1 MEAIFPDSVVVTS
14 ESKIVFLIIDGLGG
28 LAMEGKGGTELRVAR
43 TPNLDDLAARS
54 ICGLLDPVAPGITP
68 GSGPAHL
75 ALFGYDP
82 VKWNI
87 GRGVLEAFGIDFP
100 LQENDVAAR
109 GNFATLDAE
118 GKIVDRRAGRISTE
132 TNQGLCA
139 KVRERVDLAPQ
150 AEYYFEPVRD
160 YRVVLVL
167 RGEGLHDDLTDT
179 DPQALGVEPL
189 ACQATDPRA
198 EETAELVN
206 RFLSQAQEVLAREER
221 ANGILLRGFAKYRRY
236 PSMEERFGLKCLA
249 IANYPMYRGLARLV
263 GMELHP
269 VGKDIRGEF
278 AALSERYRE
287 FDYFFLHVKEP
298 DSRGEDGNFDAKV
311 RILEEID
318 GLVPWILALRPDVL
332 VVTGDHSTPAKL
344 RSHSWHPLPVLL
356 HSTYA
361 RVDEVERF
369 DEISCARGGLGRMP
383 MVNLMSLALAHAL
396 RLTKYGA

>member
-1 MEAIFPDSVVVTS
+1 MEAIFPDSVVVTN

-28 LAMEGKGGTELRVAR
+28 LALEGKGGTELRVAR
-43 TPNLDDLAARS
+43 TPNMDDLAARS

-132 TNQGLCA
+132 TNRGLCA

-369 DEISCARGGLGRMP
+369 DEVSCARGGLGRLP

>member
-1 MEAIFPDSVVVTS
+1 MEALFPDSVVVKN

-28 LAMEGKGGTELRVAR
+28 LAMEGKGGTELQVAR

-100 LQENDVAAR
+100 LEENDVASR

-118 GKIVDRRAGRISTE
+118 GRIVDRRAGRISTE
-132 TNQGLCA
+132 TNRGLCQ
-139 KVRERVDLAPQ
+139 KIREAVDLSLV
-150 AEYYFEPVRD
+150 EYFIEPVKD
-160 YRVVLVL
+160 YRVALVL

-179 DPQALGVEPL
+179 DPQALGAKPL
-189 ACQATDPRA
+189 ACKATDPQA
-198 EETAELVN
+198 EETAKLVN
-206 RFLSQAQEVLAREER
+206 RFLSQAQEVLAQEER
-221 ANGILLRGFAKYRRY
+221 ANAILLRGFAKYRRY
-236 PSMEERFGLKCLA
+236 PSMVERFGLRCLA

-269 VGKDIRGEF
+269 VCKDIRGEF
-278 AALSERYRE
+278 AALGERYRE
-287 FDYFFLHVKEP
+287 FDFFFLHVKEP
-298 DSRGEDGNFDAKV
+298 DSRGEDGDFDAKV
-311 RILEEID
+311 QLLEEID

-369 DEISCARGGLGRMP
+369 DEISCARGGLGRQP
-383 MVNLMSLALAHAL
+383 MVNLMTLALAHAL

>member
-1 MEAIFPDSVVVTS
+1 
-14 ESKIVFLIIDGLGG
+14 
-28 LAMEGKGGTELRVAR
+28 
-43 TPNLDDLAARS
+43 
-54 ICGLLDPVAPGITP
+54 
-68 GSGPAHL
+68 
-75 ALFGYDP
+75 
-82 VKWNI
+82 
-87 GRGVLEAFGIDFP
+87 VLEAFGIDFP

-298 DSRGEDGNFDAKV
+298 DSRGEDGDFDAKV
-311 RILEEID
+311 QLLEEID

-356 HSTYA
+356 HSTCA

-383 MVNLMSLALAHAL
+383 TVNLMSLALAHAL